1 MWQLCKRCL
10 LVLVRPSCMRYSGK
24 LAAHA
29 ADWKEK
35 GICHSL
41 WCIIELNFLLFQGSH
56 WEQEIAAIFFFFS
69 SIKDVSDKLSLRFP
83 RLYVL
88 GQKDLLF
95 NYKKFFLSLLHGA
108 ITSLIIFFIPYGAY
122 LQTMGQD
129 GEAPSDYQ
137 SFAITA
143 ASSLVFVVNLQAS
156 RLSFLMSLALKTT
169 SGHVYKYV

>member
-1 MWQLCKRCL
+1 MSSSLGSSQLYALLWKVGCPCCWLKRKRNL
-10 LVLVRPSCMRYSGK
+10 PFPLVHYRVEFLTIPRFTLRTRNCS
-24 LAAHA
+24 
-29 ADWKEK
+29 
-35 GICHSL
+35 
-41 WCIIELNFLLFQGSH
+41 NFL
-56 WEQEIAAIFFFFS
+56 FFFS
-69 SIKDVSDKLSLRFP
+69 FIKDVSDKLSLRFP